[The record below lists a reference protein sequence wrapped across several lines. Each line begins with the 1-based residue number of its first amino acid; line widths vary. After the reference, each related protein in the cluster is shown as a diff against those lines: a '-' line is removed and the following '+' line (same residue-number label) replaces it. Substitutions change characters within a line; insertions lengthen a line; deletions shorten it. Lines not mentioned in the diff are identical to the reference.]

1 MPPQFEGGRAK
12 GKVRGTAKNFSQKR
26 RLKVNT
32 MPLVSFALP
41 P

>member
-1 MPPQFEGGRAK
+1 MCATRAQQK
-12 GKVRGTAKNFSQKR
+12 NKVRGTAESFSQKR

-41 P
+41 VW